1 MPKVGFVKVVQHR
14 PIPES
19 WKIKTVTVSKT
30 PSGKYFVSVL
40 LEYESQ
46 VRRKDVSEL
55 KNCVGLDFSM
65 TELFVFSDAVTAQ
78 SPRFYRQSQAKLARG
93 QRKISHCKKGSRNR
107 GNQRLKVAR
116 LHEKV
121 SNQRADFL
129 HKWSQRL
136 SQRYWCASKT

>member
-1 MPKVGFVKVVQHR
+1 MVQHR

-55 KNCVGLDFSM
+55 KNCAGLDFSM
-65 TELFVFSDAVTAQ
+65 TELLYLTT
-78 SPRFYRQSQAKLARG
+78 P
-93 QRKISHCKKGSRNR
+93 
-107 GNQRLKVAR
+107 
-116 LHEKV
+116 
-121 SNQRADFL
+121 
-129 HKWSQRL
+129 
-136 SQRYWCASKT
+136 